1 MITLNIGVS
10 KKQQG
15 EEQYSSVGANCSISC
30 EASDELV
37 KNPPALQARIAGL
50 FEEVK
55 AAVDQQIANGSGK
68 ANGNGKTVANGNGN
82 GTRVAVT
89 EEEPPIV
96 REPERRNPNQDPIIT
111 PAQKKFLIGLLSRRF
126 KGGIRAFEE
135 KLKADGINSIGD
147 LSRKQASV
155 FLEDLAGKNG
165 GGK

>member
-1 MITLNIGVS
+1 MLKMDIGFS
-10 KKQQG
+10 KKNQG
-15 EEQYSSVGANCSISC
+15 DGPYSSVGASC
-30 EASDELV
+30 NLAVEASDELV
-37 KNPPALQARIAGL
+37 KQPELLQKKLAAL
-50 FEEVK
+50 FEEVR
-55 AAVDQQIANGSGK
+55 AAVDQQIRNGNGNGKTVVNGNGK
-68 ANGNGKTVANGNGN
+68 ANGNG
-82 GTRVAVT
+82 TRVDT
-89 EEEPPIV
+89 EEKTAFQEGT
-96 REPERRNPNQDPIIT
+96 ERRNTNQDTLIT